1 MSGTCL
7 FVCRKRTG
15 RSGRDPRPRAMA
27 STVTFLLTWEI
38 AALNYHSISQA
49 ISDNIPDGRS
59 MKISTVIPDERK
71 KEILG
76 ILLIALALFVW
87 LSLFSYDR
95 TEDNVMLGQF
105 AAGSKSLGQAFS
117 HDFNNQCGPVGAAVS
132 YAVLYVFGYSGF
144 LIPLFL
150 ILLGLICF
158 PGIRLGLA
166 FRKILFVFAF
176 VFVLGVFLSLP
187 AVRNREIIEFSRVTV
202 GGWLSA
208 GLAQA
213 LLSFVG
219 AAGTYVA
226 LMTSLIVLAALIT
239 PLKPSDFVLLLKR
252 MVERLLIKGSKWREL
267 RRINRQRVKVEK
279 QARAKKKEKEPEPSG
294 RQPVSAS
301 RPEEKI
307 TVRGP
312 GAAREKTS
320 LTLVRGDEGRTE
332 GKYKFPPLD
341 LLNDPK
347 GSEPSVSEEELNE
360 TARVLRETLS
370 TFGVEIEDEK
380 IEIYPGPVITRYE
393 FKPAAGI
400 KVNQI
405 VNLSDDL
412 ALAMR
417 ARKVRIVAP
426 VPGKAAVGVEIPN
439 RHSQMVYLKEALVS
453 SAFQQSGAKLSL
465 ALGKTSSGEPFVTDL
480 GKMPHLLIAG
490 STGSGKSV
498 CINAITTSL
507 LYRLPPEEVRFVMID
522 PKMLELSVY
531 QGIPHL
537 QRKVITNPK
546 VAEHVL
552 SEIVVEMEQ
561 RYRKLAKLGVRN
573 IEDYNR
579 KQKKGEILPYIVII
593 VDELADLMMSSSSR
607 VENLITRLAQMAR
620 AVGIH
625 LILATQRPSVDVI
638 TGLIKANFSARIAF
652 QVASKID
659 SRTILDTN
667 GAEKLLGSGDM
678 LFTQAGHP
686 EPRRLHGAYISSE
699 ETSRIVEFIRGQGY
713 SVEPIDA
720 ISTQP
725 EEVVIQESAE
735 QDDDLLRKAA
745 ELVVRHKQGSV
756 SLLQRRLAVGYQRAA
771 RLIDQLEEE
780 GIVGPYDGSKA
791 REVLVDAA
799 FLESPEW
806 KQRQNRERI

>member
-1 MSGTCL
+1 
-7 FVCRKRTG
+7 
-15 RSGRDPRPRAMA
+15 
-27 STVTFLLTWEI
+27 
-38 AALNYHSISQA
+38 
-49 ISDNIPDGRS
+49 
-59 MKISTVIPDERK
+59 MKISTAITDERK

-87 LSLFSYDR
+87 LSLFTYSR
-95 TEDNVMLGQF
+95 TGDNPALKQF
-105 AAGSKSLGQAFS
+105 AEGTKGLGDTFS
-117 HDFNNQCGPVGAAVS
+117 HNFKNQCGPVGAAVS
-132 YAVLYVFGYSGF
+132 YFVLYAFGYSGF
-144 LIPLFL
+144 LLPLFV
-150 ILLGLICF
+150 IFMGLGCF
-158 PGIRLGLA
+158 PGVKLSLV
-166 FRKILFVFAF
+166 FRKALFVFIF
-176 VFVLGVFLSLP
+176 VFVLGIFLSLP
-187 AVRNREIIEFSRVTV
+187 AIRNGEAIDFPRVTV

-208 GLAQA
+208 GLAQVF
-213 LLSFVG
+213 LRLVG
-219 AAGTYVA
+219 TSGTYIVLIA
-226 LMTSLIVLAALIT
+226 SLIVLAAMIT
-239 PLKPSDFVLLLKR
+239 PFKPSDFALLFKR
-252 MVERLLIKGSKWREL
+252 MIERLLIKGSKWREL
-267 RRINRQRVKVEK
+267 RRIHRQRVKREK
-279 QARAKKKEKEPEPSG
+279 ESKDKGKRKEPET
-294 RQPVSAS
+294 VSEDAVI
-301 RPEEKI
+301 PMPQEEKI
-307 TVRGP
+307 TVKTP
-312 GAAREKTS
+312 LNMQEKAS
-320 LTLVRGDEGRTE
+320 LKLVRKEEKRGTGGYD
-332 GKYKFPPLD
+332 FPDLELLD
-341 LLNDPK
+341 DPPTTK
-347 GSEPSVSEEELNE
+347 PSVSEEELNE
-360 TARVLRETLS
+360 TARTLKETLS
-370 TFGVEIEDEK
+370 TFGVDIEEEK

-439 RHSQMVYLKEALVS
+439 RHSQTVYLKEILAS
-453 SAFQQSGAKLSL
+453 SIFQQSGAKLNL
-465 ALGKTSSGEPFVTDL
+465 ALGKTSAGDPFITDL

-498 CINAITTSL
+498 CINAIITSL
-507 LYRLPPEEVRFVMID
+507 LYRLAPEEVRFVMID

-537 QRKVITNPK
+537 ERKVITNPK

-552 SEIVVEMEQ
+552 SEIVVEMER
-561 RYRKLAKLGVRN
+561 RYRMLAKCGVRN
-573 IEDYNR
+573 IEDYNK
-579 KQKKGEILPYIVII
+579 KQKKDEILPYIVII
-593 VDELADLMMSSSSR
+593 VDELADLMMSSSNR
-607 VENLITRLAQMAR
+607 VETLITRLAQMAR

-659 SRTILDTN
+659 SRTILDAN

-678 LFTQAGHP
+678 LFVQPGYP

-699 ETSRIVEFIRGQGY
+699 ETTRVVDFIKGQEY
-713 SVEPIDA
+713 SVESADI
-720 ISTQP
+720 ITTKL
-725 EEVVIQESAE
+725 EEVIIQESTE

-791 REVLVDAA
+791 REVLVDTS
-799 FLESPEW
+799 FLESPGW
-806 KQRQNRERI
+806 KERKSLERD